1 MQKSTLNLATP
12 TPISQPLVGVIVITT
27 IVVWVIAILG
37 LGYSIFAKKTG
48 LSQKF
53 SSFLNSPRE
62 ISKDQNISASGELI
76 TLTPSQPTTTL
87 STITP
92 MLKNSTNTSLK
103 KKVISTPTQV
113 KYYQYTYPTSSIKI
127 GSYVLPTYP
136 PFEVGNS
143 DFAKKVESE
152 QTRMHEEF
160 EKMKTEICAKSP
172 SLCD

>member
-1 MQKSTLNLATP
+1 M
-12 TPISQPLVGVIVITT
+12 ITT
-27 IVVWVIAILG
+27 IIVWMIAILG

-48 LSQKF
+48 LSQKINSF
-53 SSFLNSPRE
+53 SNSSRE
-62 ISKDQNISASGELI
+62 SSKNHNIPISDE
-76 TLTPSQPTTTL
+76 PTTPTPNELTKTL

-103 KKVISTPTQV
+103 KKVIPTPTQV
-113 KYYQYTYPTSSIKI
+113 KYYQYVYPTSSIKT

-143 DFAKKVESE
+143 DFAKKAESE